1 MQNVWTFVRVA
12 YLHCCQDNISVVLL
26 RRPLLN
32 GAENGPLGS
41 LGGSLFSGLNDSL
54 IFCVLLDVHD
64 VKEFNTLDKSH
75 EVSLLICISFH
86 NHSKD
91 MRGAESEGIF
101 VKSFSSELKSFEN
114 VRLNWNRLSQDL
126 ILQLNSGVQPKDIP
140 PIIFGW
146 TFCNVALADKNKQFY
161 RASPR
166 KSDVERDTVFCSYL
180 SLSLSLSL
188 SLCPFI
194 RQY

>member
-1 MQNVWTFVRVA
+1 MGLKTAHLVHFVA
-12 YLHCCQDNISVVLL
+12 HF
-26 RRPLLN
+26 
-32 GAENGPLGS
+32 
-41 LGGSLFSGLNDSL
+41 FSGLNDSL

-140 PIIFGW
+140 PIIFG
-146 TFCNVALADKNKQFY
+146 
-161 RASPR
+161 
-166 KSDVERDTVFCSYL
+166 
-180 SLSLSLSL
+180 
-188 SLCPFI
+188 
-194 RQY
+194 